1 MSDCVLNE
9 LGLVCALGGSK
20 SEVLASLF
28 DGSMH
33 GFPEPP
39 AVKSSEPQF
48 QSRNNRLLLAALQQ
62 IRGPVEGAIQRFGRS
77 RVAIVLAT
85 STSGIGDVEEAFP
98 KRGAG
103 GAFPAGFHYGL
114 MEIGSP
120 SEFLSRELGLRGPA
134 YTISTACSSS
144 AKALLSAQR
153 LLALGLCDAVLAGGA
168 DSLCRSTQAGFSAL
182 EAVSPERCNPFSRN
196 RKGINIGEGAAL
208 FLVTRE
214 GRGPRLLGGG
224 ESSDAHHV
232 SAPQPEGLGAAASM
246 RGALNS
252 SGLRADQ
259 IDYLNLHGTATALND
274 SMEAAAVAAVLGG
287 SVPCSS
293 TKPLTGHTLGAAGAL
308 EAAFCW
314 LLLSAENPD
323 GRLPAHVW
331 DGAEDEKIPR
341 LALVAKGARLGR
353 PLKNAMTNSFGF
365 GGSNASLILGRS
377 A

>member
-20 SEVLASLF
+20 GEALASLI
-28 DGSMH
+28 DGSMP
-33 GFPEPP
+33 GFSEPP

-48 QSRNNRLLLAALQQ
+48 QSRNNRLLLAALSQ
-62 IRGPVEGAIQRFGRS
+62 IRGPVDAAIRRFGRG

-85 STSGIGDVEEAFP
+85 STSGIGEVEEAFP
-98 KRGAG
+98 KRGAD
-103 GAFPAGFHYGL
+103 GAFAAGFHYGL
-114 MEIGSP
+114 MEIASP
-120 SEFLSRELGLRGPA
+120 SEFLSRELDLRGPA

-144 AKALLSAQR
+144 AKALLSARR
-153 LLALGLCDAVLAGGA
+153 LLELGLCDAVLAGGA
-168 DSLCRSTQAGFSAL
+168 DSLCRSTQAGFSSL
-182 EAVSPERCNPFSRN
+182 EAVSAERCNPFSKN

-214 GRGPRLLGGG
+214 GPGPRLLGGG
-224 ESSDAHHV
+224 ESSDAHHI

-246 RGALNS
+246 RGALAA
-252 SGLRADQ
+252 SGLRGDQ

-314 LLLSAENPD
+314 LLLSAENPE